1 MLRAI
6 ATVLA
11 MATVLSVY
19 CGPTLA
25 EPLKIVSQNLP
36 AQPGVSSFVLHSD
49 RIGRDFQLVVH
60 RPSATPFLPRQKFP
74 VVYALDGGYGVAGAT
89 GTLLGGA
96 GVMAPAYVVEIGYLP
111 GQAAFRDTDLVHVV
125 TRPQFG
131 GPTFGGGGAAFEAFL
146 LEDLRPFIA
155 ARFPV
160 DNARSVLLG
169 WSMGGLFAARVFAD
183 KPHAFSGWIIGSTPV
198 SLDPDVV
205 AAVAQA
211 ASRAKGA
218 RVYLTVG
225 ELEDIDQPGA
235 PHWQMQA
242 YKSLAEA
249 LKNRPGVAL
258 RTQVYAGET
267 HLSYYPRLVTDGLP
281 FVLPPRRPA
290 NFKEQ
295 ILTDANVAPYVG
307 DYALPDGRTLA
318 IRFPNLPRG
327 MHAVLQAKVAGVAPM
342 SLLQNGKDRFY
353 AQTSD
358 LDVTFDKSGLTL
370 TGADGGTLRAER
382 ARAP

>member
-1 MLRAI
+1 
-6 ATVLA
+6 
-11 MATVLSVY
+11 
-19 CGPTLA
+19 
-25 EPLKIVSQNLP
+25 
-36 AQPGVSSFVLHSD
+36 
-49 RIGRDFQLVVH
+49 
-60 RPSATPFLPRQKFP
+60 
-74 VVYALDGGYGVAGAT
+74 
-89 GTLLGGA
+89 
-96 GVMAPAYVVEIGYLP
+96 
-111 GQAAFRDTDLVHVV
+111 
-125 TRPQFG
+125 
-131 GPTFGGGGAAFEAFL
+131 
-146 LEDLRPFIA
+146 
-155 ARFPV
+155 
-160 DNARSVLLG
+160 
-169 WSMGGLFAARVFAD
+169 
-183 KPHAFSGWIIGSTPV
+183 
-198 SLDPDVV
+198 
-205 AAVAQA
+205 
-211 ASRAKGA
+211 
-218 RVYLTVG
+218 
-225 ELEDIDQPGA
+225 
-235 PHWQMQA
+235 WQMQA

-370 TGADGGTLRAER
+370 T
-382 ARAP
+382 

>member
-11 MATVLSVY
+11 MAALFSV
-19 CGPTLA
+19 CGTPA
-25 EPLKIVSQNLP
+25 SADPLKIVSQSP
-36 AQPGVSSFVLHSD
+36 PVRPGVSSFVLHSD
-49 RIGRDFQLVVH
+49 RIGRDFLVVVH
-60 RPSATPFLPRQKFP
+60 QPSATPFLPGQKFP
-74 VVYALDGGYGVAGAT
+74 VVYALDSGYGLAGAT
-89 GTLLGGA
+89 ATLLGTGA
-96 GVMAPAYVVEIGYLP
+96 MAPAYVVEIGYPP
-111 GQAAFRDTDLVHVV
+111 GQPVRRDDDLAHVV

-183 KPHAFSGWIIGSTPV
+183 KPDAFSGWIIGSTPV
-198 SLDPDVV
+198 SLDPGVF
-205 AAVAQA
+205 AAVVQA
-211 ASRAKGA
+211 APRAKGA
-218 RVYLTVG
+218 RVYLAVG

-235 PHWQMQA
+235 PHWQMDGFR
-242 YKSLAEA
+242 SLTDA
-249 LKNRPGVAL
+249 LKHRPGVAL

-307 DYALPDGRTLA
+307 DYFLPDGRTLT
-318 IRFPNLPRG
+318 ILFPNLPRG
-327 MHAVLQAKVAGVAPM
+327 MPAMLEAKVTGGAQAP
-342 SLLQNGKDRFY
+342 LLQNGENRFY
-353 AQTSD
+353 APTAD
-358 LDVTFDKSGLTL
+358 LDVTFDKRGLTL

-382 ARAP
+382 AKAR